1 MVFKTLPHTN
11 FLLNADRLEAWAH
24 TAPTSPILDL
34 LRETIELKKLNSN
47 LMKSG
52 AIEDLIGDTYAHLYE
67 RVVPDL
73 VAKSNTEENR
83 VRMRVDHLLMDTSH
97 ENPSPDD
104 KPSNLITAAAPKQPR
119 LKSISRREIQR
130 KAEALVLAKAVP
142 PPPSSNLSS
151 APANPKVLTTV
162 EISGRERDPSG
173 QSLKISAILA
183 IRENEDA
190 GRDISSAAGSVH
202 DSADDESELSEVD
215 EKPNNGGLRVL
226 FPGLVGARDK
236 GDDDREEEGGKDVDD
251 KDEEEDVTGDEERL
265 EDNMR
270 DED

>member
-1 MVFKTLPHTN
+1 M
-11 FLLNADRLEAWAH
+11 R
-24 TAPTSPILDL
+24 
-34 LRETIELKKLNSN
+34 
-47 LMKSG
+47 SG

-67 RVVPDL
+67 TIVPDL

-83 VRMRVDHLLMDTSH
+83 VRMRVDHLLMDTTY
-97 ENPSPDD
+97 ENPFPDD
-104 KPSNLITAAAPKQPR
+104 KPSNLIAAAPPKQPR

-130 KAEALVLAKAVP
+130 KAEALVLAKAIP
-142 PPPSSNLSS
+142 LPPSSTPLSAS
-151 APANPKVLTTV
+151 ANPKVLTTV
-162 EISGRERDPSG
+162 EIPRRECDPSR
-173 QSLKISAILA
+173 QSLKIIAIPA
-183 IRENEDA
+183 IKGNEDV

-215 EKPNNGGLRVL
+215 EKPNSGGLRVM

-236 GDDDREEEGGKDVDD
+236 GEDDGDEEGGKDVDD